1 MRMRNR
7 KLFILLVLCLGVLIY
22 AHAEPVVSY
31 LGPEGTYSQE
41 ACQVF
46 IGKQGTFIPF
56 ESVDKAVK
64 ALVDR
69 KSEYAVIPQEN
80 TIGGAVLDY
89 VDVLIAHKEVYV
101 CGEVE
106 LLISQNLLALP
117 GTKPSDIKEVFSHK
131 QGIIQG
137 REWLDKNI
145 PDAKVTEVSST
156 AEGARLVS
164 EKGDS
169 SYAAISS
176 AACAGVYGLEILA
189 PGIQNNNSN
198 KTRFYV
204 LSLKEPADEPAQ
216 RLAFIAIGKA
226 DNLPA
231 LMAAMKKKKMTLITI
246 HDRPRKTELGEYYYL
261 IECTGSYKSYQK
273 LAGKS
278 NFDLRYLGS
287 FDVR

>member
-1 MRMRNR
+1 MRNK
-7 KLFILLVLCLGVLIY
+7 KLLILLVLCLGVLIY

-31 LGPEGTYSQE
+31 LGPQGTYSQE
-41 ACQVF
+41 ACHVF
-46 IGKQGTFIPF
+46 FGQQGTFIPF

-64 ALVDR
+64 ALIDG
-69 KSEYAVIPQEN
+69 KSEYAMIPQEN
-80 TIGGAVLDY
+80 TLGGAVLDY

-106 LLISQNLLALP
+106 LLINQNLLALP
-117 GTKPSDIKEVFSHK
+117 GAKPSDIKEVFSHK

-164 EKGDS
+164 EKRDS

-176 AACAGVYGLEILA
+176 AACAEVYGLEILA
-189 PGIQNNNSN
+189 PGIQNNSSN
-198 KTRFYV
+198 KTRFYL
-204 LSLKEPADEPAQ
+204 LSLKAPAEEPAK
-216 RLAFIAIGKA
+216 RIVFIATGKA

-231 LMAAMKKKKMTLITI
+231 LMAEMKKRKMTLITI
-246 HDRPRKTELGEYYYL
+246 HNRPQKTELGEYYYL

-278 NFDLRYLGS
+278 SFDLRYLGS

>member
-1 MRMRNR
+1 MRNK
-7 KLFILLVLCLGVLIY
+7 KLLILLVLCLGTLFS
-22 AHAEPVVSY
+22 AQAEPVVSY
-31 LGPEGTYSQE
+31 LGPQGTYSQE

-46 IGKQGTFIPF
+46 FGQQGEFLPF
-56 ESVDKAVK
+56 ESVSKAVQS
-64 ALVDR
+64 LVEGKCD
-69 KSEYAVIPQEN
+69 YAVIPQEN
-80 TIGGAVLDY
+80 TLGGAVLDY
-89 VDVLIAHKEVYV
+89 VDVLIAHKEVFV
-101 CGEVE
+101 SGEVE
-106 LLISQNLLALP
+106 LLINQNLLALP
-117 GTKPSDIKEVFSHK
+117 GAKPSDIKEVFSHK

-204 LSLKEPADEPAQ
+204 LSLKEPTDGPAQ
-216 RLAFIAIGKA
+216 RLAFIATGKA

-231 LMAAMKKKKMTLITI
+231 LMAEMKKRKMTLITI

-278 NFDLRYLGS
+278 GFDLRYLGS
-287 FDVR
+287 FDLR